1 MSISFVTKSKYY
13 DRRGAGLMSRGGE
26 RKHER
31 ERVERT
37 TRQTPVESGRRA
49 LRLDTSRFHWLHVAV
64 SALRHDLPLQRCII
78 KCYPH

>member
-26 RKHER
+26 RKQKT
-31 ERVERT
+31 VERA

-64 SALRHDLPLQRCII
+64 STLRHDLPLQRCII